1 MGKYPEAIIIARH
14 GARLDVADKN
24 WHLTSSTPY
33 DPPLTYG
40 GWLQSRSLGARII
53 DLVQSLDDSPDSTT
67 AGENSVNSA
76 SDRLQKPK
84 PKRRIIIHTSPF
96 TRCLQTAIA
105 VSSGICQNSG
115 EPEFIQP
122 SKVPG
127 LVQST
132 SDSSLTPGP
141 ITSSDPR
148 CLLRVDAFLGE
159 WLCPR
164 YFDDIIPPPNSD
176 RMITA
181 AKLELLRRETS
192 SVPEADTV
200 PRPSAGF
207 FPGGWG
213 SASTPVSPAND
224 VTARMKTEAPP
235 STRQM
240 QAQRSR
246 AGSCDTFSAAETTRG
261 RRMLSKIN
269 TNLPSIPDA
278 AYVPPTPSYAI
289 SPSDPIPAGYVTH
302 ARDACAKIDFQ
313 WDSMH
318 GEQNWGDGGEYGE
331 EWSAMHTRFHTGLDR
346 MITWYRNQELSTSS
360 GRPRRHSQLL
370 DSSGE
375 ASSRNEADDDTET
388 ILVLITHGAGCN
400 ALITA
405 LSGEPSQANV
415 GTASLTLA
423 VRNDH
428 MPEMAPDDTIGG
440 PVRTKGSNEPSSMEN
455 YAMKMVAATEHLRIA
470 SGTSRVSSPGQVT
483 SPSISS
489 YRHRSANR
497 PSMSQGMFIIGP
509 SSTSGPST
517 ASWNAER
524 PSTAVTPRSAGL
536 WGSNAAGSPEDDIVP
551 NFGNWPTPAPPVSGE
566 SSVPTKVE
574 EPTSAKVPQ
583 RTLSQRGLWGSAPLS
598 KDREAGHKRR
608 WTVTE
613 RRP

>member
-1 MGKYPEAIIIARH
+1 MGKFPAAIIVARH

-24 WHLTSSTPY
+24 WHLTSPTPY
-33 DPPLTYG
+33 DPPLSYG
-40 GWLQSRSLGARII
+40 GWLQSRALGARII
-53 DLVQSLDDSPDSTT
+53 EAIQSLDDSPDSTT
-67 AGENSVNSA
+67 QGDGSVKSP

-115 EPEFIQP
+115 EPEFNQL

-127 LVQST
+127 LVQSN
-132 SDSSLTPGP
+132 SDSALTPGP
-141 ITSSDPR
+141 ITSSDHR

-164 YFDDIIPPPNSD
+164 YFDEIIPPPNSD

-181 AKLELLRRETS
+181 AKLELLRREHNF
-192 SVPEADTV
+192 VPEADIV

-224 VTARMKTEAPP
+224 VTAKLKTEAPP
-235 STRQM
+235 STRQT

-261 RRMLSKIN
+261 RRLLSKIN

-302 ARDACAKIDFQ
+302 ARDACVKIDFQ

-318 GEQNWGDGGEYGE
+318 GEQNWGDGGQYGE
-331 EWSAMHTRFHTGLDR
+331 EWSTMHTRFSTGLDR
-346 MITWYRNQELSTSS
+346 MIAWYRDYESTSS
-360 GRPRRHSQLL
+360 GRPRRHSQML

-375 ASSRNEADDDTET
+375 ASSRNESDDDTET

-400 ALITA
+400 ALVSA
-405 LSGEPSQANV
+405 LSGEQSQVNF

-428 MPEMAPDDTIGG
+428 MPEMVQDNTIGG
-440 PVRTKGSNEPSSMEN
+440 PVQTKGANEPASVEN
-455 YAMKMVAATEHLRIA
+455 YAMKMVASTEHLRIA
-470 SGTSRVSSPGQVT
+470 GSTSRVSSPSQVT

-489 YRHRSANR
+489 YRNRLANR

-509 SSTSGPST
+509 SSTSGPGT
-517 ASWNAER
+517 VPWNAER
-524 PSTAVTPRSAGL
+524 PSTAVTPRAPGL
-536 WGSNAAGSPEDDIVP
+536 WGSSAADGPEDDIVP
-551 NFGNWPTPAPPVSGE
+551 NFGWPAPAPPVPGE
-566 SSVPTKVE
+566 SSLPAKVE
-574 EPTSAKVPQ
+574 EPTSAKQVPQ